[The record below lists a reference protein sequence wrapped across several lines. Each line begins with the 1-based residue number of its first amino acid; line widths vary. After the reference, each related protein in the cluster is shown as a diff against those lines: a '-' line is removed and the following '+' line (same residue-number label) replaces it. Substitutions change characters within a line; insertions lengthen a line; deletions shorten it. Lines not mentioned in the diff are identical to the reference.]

1 MLYLLYEHVKGEQ
14 SFWKPYLDLMP
25 DVKFFCHWT
34 DELIVATQDM
44 NLMQYATE
52 YKQELHEE
60 WTKLAAVMAKHP
72 SVFPH
77 SSIEPQLFFKFYA

>member
-1 MLYLLYEHVKGEQ
+1 
-14 SFWKPYLDLMP
+14 MP
-25 DVKFFCHWT
+25 DVKFFCHWPE
-34 DELIVATQDM
+34 DMIVATQDM

-60 WTKLAAVMAKHP
+60 WTVLAAFMASHP

-77 SSIEPQLFFKFYA
+77 SALDP